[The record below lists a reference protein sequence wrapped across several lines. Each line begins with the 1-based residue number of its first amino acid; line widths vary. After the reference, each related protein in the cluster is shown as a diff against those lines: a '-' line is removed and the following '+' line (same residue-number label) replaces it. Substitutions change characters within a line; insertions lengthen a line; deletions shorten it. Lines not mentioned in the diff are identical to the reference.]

1 MAACYGAVAGRRP
14 PVPRRVLPG
23 SPVSRCQAIT
33 GSWWAPDRAR
43 GRCPPRPPAHHV
55 RRPTTSVGPPRPP
68 AHHVRRPGRPVL
80 RRVDGRQQGAVAGG
94 EGAGA
99 VLRAEVPHD
108 RLLVP
113 AGPGP
118 PAEAGGGPRRAT
130 ARPPINRDV

>member
-23 SPVSRCQAIT
+23 SPVFRCQAIT

-43 GRCPPRPPAHHV
+43 GRC
-55 RRPTTSVGPPRPP
+55 PPRPP

-99 VLRAEVPHD
+99 VLGAEVPHD

-118 PAEAGGGPRRAT
+118 PAGAGGGPRRAA
-130 ARPPINRDV
+130 ARPPTNGDV